1 MSKAMEAKYMAC
13 GIYKITNLVNN
24 HCYIGQSVDI
34 KRRWRNEKAA
44 AFNEKSKSYN
54 TILSKA
60 FRKYC
65 ILVDGKVDF
74 SNFCF
79 EILEECSVDDLN
91 DREQYYV
98 DKHNAYTA
106 GYNMTEGGDTAHVQ
120 VLEKMQV
127 IQIINCLR
135 TDLHKNSE
143 QIGKEFNISGRMV
156 RNINNGTCHRLDDL
170 EYPIRPKYVS
180 DPKRSTFRQ
189 ALVDGH
195 SIDAAKLL
203 VKKQMTNEQKQPV
216 SKCPPL
222 EELFEQLYRTSFTA
236 VGKLY
241 GVSAT
246 AVQKWLR
253 DTAAPT
259 KIKEFKLWYQQEI
272 LHEVPVVIEKGKRAI
287 AKPVQQYSLDG
298 KLLNEFSSL
307 NQAAKATASNNYGSV
322 HIREVCENKRK
333 SAYGYYWQYA
343 N

>member
-1 MSKAMEAKYMAC
+1 MAC

-65 ILVDGKVDF
+65 AVVDGKADF

-79 EILEECSVDDLN
+79 EILEECLVDDLN

-98 DKHNAYTA
+98 NKYNAYSA
-106 GYNMTEGGDTAHVQ
+106 GYNMTEGGDTAHIQ
-120 VLEKMQV
+120 VLEKEQILQV
-127 IQIINCLR
+127 IECLR

-156 RNINNGTCHRLDDL
+156 RNINNGTCHRFDFL
-170 EYPIRPKYVS
+170 EYPIRPKFVS
-180 DPKRSTFRQ
+180 HPRNKILRGERPKRATKASKS
-189 ALVDGH
+189 ASNG
-195 SIDAAKLL
+195 SSK
-203 VKKQMTNEQKQPV
+203 MTQSQ
-216 SKCPPL
+216 SKCPVL
-222 EELFEQLYRTSFTA
+222 EVLFEQIYKTSFTA
-236 VGKLY
+236 VGKAY

-246 AVQKWLR
+246 AVQKWLKG
-253 DTAAPT
+253 TEAPT
-259 KIKEFKLWYQQEI
+259 KIKEFKSWYQQEI
-272 LHEVPVVIEKGKRAI
+272 LHEFIPVREKEKRVE
-287 AKPVQQYSLDG
+287 AKPVRQYSLTG
-298 KLLNEFSSL
+298 ELLNEFSSL
-307 NQAAKATASNNYGSV
+307 SQAVKAVALNNYGGV

-333 SAYGYYWQYA
+333 SAYGYYWRYVS
-343 N
+343 